1 MKAKKENQAAKTIWT
16 ALVTCLMLMAAM
28 PFAVQAA
35 DVTPAQA
42 RAIAR
47 EGYLYGFPL
56 VMNYK
61 TMYHYAIWKESSE
74 YKAPFNQIK
83 NVVRTFTPEDKAF
96 VRPNSDTPHSFA
108 WLDLRAEP
116 VVLSTPQVESGRYF
130 SILLIDLYT
139 HNFGY
144 IGTRATG
151 NARGHFL
158 IAGPGWRGEAPKN
171 ISRVIRSETPLVLAF
186 YRTQLFSPDD
196 LENVKKVQ
204 AGYQV
209 RTLSQF
215 LGTAAPP
222 ASTDL
227 VFPAWDEKK
236 AESLGFFEYLDFML
250 RLCPIHP
257 SERELRKRLAS
268 INVGGGAPFDAGELS
283 PEVKQPLVAG
293 MADMYAAVEKK
304 SQADLPFIDSTLMS
318 VDVFGSRKQ
327 LETAARRHHLKDFYY
342 LRALGAVI
350 GIYGNSGEEAIYPG
364 YFVDFEGMP
373 LDASRHQYRLRLP
386 AGKPLPAK
394 AFWSV
399 TMYDG
404 VTQLL
409 VANPINRYLIN
420 SPMLPSLKR
429 DDDGELTLYIQHESP
444 GKEKESNWL
453 PAPNGP
459 FSVNIRLYLPEAEV
473 LAGTWKLPPLER
485 VK

>member
-1 MKAKKENQAAKTIWT
+1 MKTSKTSRTTKRIPIVIIAILLTIAVAPIAAH
-16 ALVTCLMLMAAM
+16 AAG
-28 PFAVQAA
+28 VN
-35 DVTPAQA
+35 PAEA
-42 RAIAR
+42 RAIAG
-47 EGYLYGFPL
+47 EAYLYGFPL

-61 TMYHYAIWKESSE
+61 TMYQYAIAKDSPEF
-74 YKAPFNQIK
+74 KAPFNQIK
-83 NVVRTFTPEDKAF
+83 NIARTFTPEDKAF

-116 VVLSTPQVESGRYF
+116 IVLTTPQVESGRYY

-144 IGTRATG
+144 IGTRASG
-151 NARGHFL
+151 NATGHFL
-158 IAGPGWRGEAPKN
+158 IAGPDWKSEAPKN
-171 ISRVIRSETPLVLAF
+171 ISRVIQSETSLVLAF

-204 AGYQV
+204 SGYQV

-222 ASTDL
+222 APPAL

-236 AESLGFFEYLDFML
+236 AQGLGFFEYLDFML
-250 RLCPIHP
+250 RLCPVHP

-268 INVGGGAPFDAGELS
+268 INVGGGDPFDAGKLS
-283 PEVKQPLVAG
+283 PEVKQALVAG

-304 SQADLPFIDSTLMS
+304 GQADLPFLDSTLMS
-318 VDVFGSRKQ
+318 VDLFGSREQ
-327 LETAARRHHLKDFYY
+327 LEAAARRQHLKDFYY

-364 YFVDFEGMP
+364 YFVDSEGMP

-429 DDDGELTLYIQHESP
+429 DDDGGLTLYIQHESP